1 MEQTNKTV
9 ETKKLLEMVE
19 SSPEVLKKMIVE
31 NKSFPQTLSLQ
42 EFLQN
47 MLVEHEIS
55 IAEVV
60 RISLLS
66 KTFVYQIFSGTRNP
80 SRDMLLRVGLAMSLT
95 IDEMQHLLTIA
106 HQGSLYPKIR
116 RDAAILCCMALKMD
130 LAETNEFLEAI
141 LERTLI

>member
-19 SSPEVLKKMIVE
+19 SSPEVLKKMIAE
-31 NKSFPQTLSLQ
+31 NKSFPQTLSLE

-66 KTFVYQIFSGTRNP
+66 KTFVYQIFS
-80 SRDMLLRVGLAMSLT
+80 
-95 IDEMQHLLTIA
+95 
-106 HQGSLYPKIR
+106 
-116 RDAAILCCMALKMD
+116 
-130 LAETNEFLEAI
+130 
-141 LERTLI
+141 